1 MPEYGITET
10 GLHIKRFDTILSEI
24 NAFQTEGFGVQV
36 GANTRSFLN
45 TLNTSVA
52 DKIAELWELG
62 ADIYHNLSPMSAE
75 GAALDNA
82 VQFGGNSREKARS
95 TYYPIHCECTEGI
108 TLDEETLIESDTN
121 PAIKFLSA
129 EERTISRSSFNKAK
143 VKVVST
149 QPGEAYTVALNGTLY
164 SYTCKAQDGPE
175 AILGGLRDLIL
186 ADEAEAFTASVDSEN
201 VLLIIEAADVESENS
216 MLLTDN
222 LTTESVTAIISFASE
237 EPGEVSLPNGAITKI
252 VTAPTGFLSCTNLC
266 GYVAGRLLET
276 DVELRQSYVD
286 KIFSRSSRMTDSI
299 RSAIL
304 ANCAGVTAA
313 QVYENRTNETDSEGR
328 PPHSV
333 EAVVDGGSNS
343 DIAEQILAT
352 VSAGITTYGSV
363 SVDVPGED
371 DDMIEV
377 CFNRP
382 TYIYCW
388 FKVTLT
394 ISKASLVPANY
405 AELVETAIVDAM
417 SQVENGEDVV
427 PQQQFLPAIYEQV
440 PGISYIDVS
449 IYTTT
454 SASEGQPSSYPL
466 RSVEITNRQ
475 RAMTS
480 STRIEVALDD

>member
-10 GLHIKRFDTILSEI
+10 GLRIKRFDTILSEI

-186 ADEAEAFTASVDSEN
+186 ADEAEAFTASVDGEN
-201 VLLIIEAADVESENS
+201 VLLVIEAADVESENS

-304 ANCAGVTAA
+304 ANCAGVTAV